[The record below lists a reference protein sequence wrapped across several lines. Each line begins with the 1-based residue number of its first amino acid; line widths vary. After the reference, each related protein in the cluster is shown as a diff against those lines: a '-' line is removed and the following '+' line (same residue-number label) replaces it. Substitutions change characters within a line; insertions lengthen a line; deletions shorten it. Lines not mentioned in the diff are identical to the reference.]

1 MADAPPP
8 PPPPNQAHED
18 AQTLIREVEERRQ
31 SMSTEEEPPELAA
44 MRRLLAQFTPTE
56 PEIDESELLPR
67 ELGDLDDTNEFA
79 DAFWA
84 RATKEKMAWNQ
95 WPGSLWAACA
105 KHERS
110 VLSLKVL
117 DQRVTV
123 EFEAE
128 RSRVLLARE
137 IAMPASSSDER
148 RVAQFHEGYRALQWA
163 SSPYCLQ
170 LNGGDLREYFGKLTA
185 LRDCCAT
192 LKGESLIDDEDE
204 VAKWASSNVG
214 RAQLTVQPPDVLDC
228 ADYQRKMTAINCPPH
243 VIVASYDPV
252 KRKTTT
258 LCRLPLKGAK
268 AVADLYMD
276 VLHEVP
282 SPRDWLKA
290 VCPEASWEFAVA
302 AAACNVCS

>member
-1 MADAPPP
+1 MADEP
-8 PPPPNQAHED
+8 PPPPNQAQDD
-18 AQTLIREVEERRQ
+18 ATTLLREVEERRQ
-31 SMSTEEEPPELAA
+31 SLDTKEPPELAA

-67 ELGDLDDTNEFA
+67 DLGDLDDANEFA
-79 DAFWA
+79 DAFWE
-84 RATKEKMAWNQ
+84 RATKEKMAWSK

-105 KHERS
+105 KHNRS

-123 EFEAE
+123 EFTEE

-137 IAMPASSSDER
+137 IAMPATSNDTR
-148 RVAQFHEGYRALQWA
+148 RVAQFHAGFRALQWA
-163 SSPYCLQ
+163 SSSHCRVFD
-170 LNGGDLREYFGKLTA
+170 GGDLREYFGKLTA

-204 VAKWASSNVG
+204 VAKWAANNVG
-214 RAQLTVQPPDVLDC
+214 RAQLTVQPPDALDC
-228 ADYQRKMTAINCPPH
+228 DDYQRKMTAINCPPH

-290 VCPEASWEFAVA
+290 VCPDGSWEFSVA
-302 AAACNVCS
+302 AAACNVCSS

>member
-8 PPPPNQAHED
+8 PPNQAQED
-18 AQTLIREVEERRQ
+18 ATTLLREVEERRQ

-67 ELGDLDDTNEFA
+67 DLGDLDDTNEVA
-79 DAFWA
+79 DAFWE
-84 RATKEKMAWNQ
+84 RATKEKMIWSK

-105 KHERS
+105 KHNRS

-137 IAMPASSSDER
+137 IAMPASSSDTR

-185 LRDCCAT
+185 LKDCCAT
-192 LKGESLIDDEDE
+192 LRGESLIDDEDE

-228 ADYQRKMTAINCPPH
+228 ADYQRKMEAINCPPH

-290 VCPEASWEFAVA
+290 VCPEASWEFSVA
-302 AAACNVCS
+302 AAACNVCSS

>member
-1 MADAPPP
+1 MADDPPP
-8 PPPPNQAHED
+8 PPGQAQED
-18 AQTLIREVEERRQ
+18 ATTLLREVEERRQ
-31 SMSTEEEPPELAA
+31 SMSSAEPPELAA

-56 PEIDESELLPR
+56 LEIDETELLPR
-67 ELGDLDDTNEFA
+67 DLGDLDDTNEFA

-84 RATKEKMAWNQ
+84 RATKEKMAWST

-123 EFEAE
+123 EFTEE

-137 IAMPASSSDER
+137 IAMPAPSSDQR
-148 RVAQFHEGYRALQWA
+148 RVAPFHAGFRALQWA
-163 SSPYCLQ
+163 SSSFCRVFD
-170 LNGGDLREYFGKLTA
+170 GGDLREYFGKLTA

-192 LKGESLIDDEDE
+192 LKGESLIDDESE
-204 VAKWASSNVG
+204 VAKWATNNVG
-214 RAQLTVQPPDVLDC
+214 RAQLTVQPPDALDC
-228 ADYQRKMTAINCPPH
+228 DDYQRKMTAINCPPH

-282 SPRDWLKA
+282 SPRDWLRA
-290 VCPEASWEFAVA
+290 VCPDGSWEFSAA
-302 AAACNVCS
+302 AAACNVCSW

>member
-8 PPPPNQAHED
+8 PPPNQAQED
-18 AQTLIREVEERRQ
+18 AKTLLREVEERRQ
-31 SMSTEEEPPELAA
+31 SMGGEPPEIAA

-67 ELGDLDDTNEFA
+67 DLGDLDDTNEFA
-79 DAFWA
+79 DAFWSA
-84 RATKEKMAWNQ
+84 ATKEKMAWST

-123 EFEAE
+123 EFTEE
-128 RSRVLLARE
+128 SSRVLLARE
-137 IAMPASSSDER
+137 IAMPAPSSDKR
-148 RVAQFHEGYRALQWA
+148 RVAPFHEGYRALQWA

-170 LNGGDLREYFGKLTA
+170 LHGGDLREYFGKLTA
-185 LRDCCAT
+185 LKDCCAT
-192 LKGESLIDDEDE
+192 LRGESLIDDEDE
-204 VAKWASSNVG
+204 VAKWATNNVG
-214 RAQLTVQPPDVLDC
+214 RAQLTVQPPDALDC
-228 ADYQRKMTAINCPPH
+228 DDYQRKMTAINCPPH

-268 AVADLYMD
+268 AVADLYLD

-282 SPRDWLKA
+282 SPRDWLRA
-290 VCPEASWEFAVA
+290 VCPDGSWEFSVA
-302 AAACNVCS
+302 AAACNVCSS

>member
-8 PPPPNQAHED
+8 PPNQAQED
-18 AQTLIREVEERRQ
+18 ATTLLREVEERRQ
-31 SMSTEEEPPELAA
+31 SMGGEPPEIAA

-67 ELGDLDDTNEFA
+67 DLGDLDDANEFA
-79 DAFWA
+79 DAFWE
-84 RATKEKMAWNQ
+84 RATKEKMVWGK

-123 EFEAE
+123 AFTEES
-128 RSRVLLARE
+128 SRVLLARE
-137 IAMPASSSDER
+137 IAMPAPSSDKR
-148 RVAQFHEGYRALQWA
+148 RVAPFHEGYRALQWA

-192 LKGESLIDDEDE
+192 LKGESLIDDEDA
-204 VAKWASSNVG
+204 VAKWATNNVG
-214 RAQLTVQPPDVLDC
+214 RAQLTVQPPDALDC
-228 ADYQRKMTAINCPPH
+228 DDYARKMAAINCPPH
-243 VIVASYDPV
+243 VIVAFYDPA
-252 KRKTTT
+252 KRATTT
-258 LCRLPLKGAK
+258 LCRLPSKGAK

-290 VCPEASWEFAVA
+290 VCPDGSWEFSVA

>member
-1 MADAPPP
+1 MADDPPP
-8 PPPPNQAHED
+8 PPPRTKPKRMQNTNKRGRRAAPVHE
-18 AQTLIREVEERRQ
+18 QGGRNRPSSQ
-31 SMSTEEEPPELAA
+31 A

-67 ELGDLDDTNEFA
+67 DLGDLDDTNEFA

-84 RATKEKMAWNQ
+84 RATKEKMIWSK

-185 LRDCCAT
+185 LKDLRDAE
-192 LKGESLIDDEDE
+192 GRVID
-204 VAKWASSNVG
+204 
-214 RAQLTVQPPDVLDC
+214 R
-228 ADYQRKMTAINCPPH
+228 
-243 VIVASYDPV
+243 
-252 KRKTTT
+252 
-258 LCRLPLKGAK
+258 
-268 AVADLYMD
+268 
-276 VLHEVP
+276 
-282 SPRDWLKA
+282 
-290 VCPEASWEFAVA
+290 
-302 AAACNVCS
+302 

>member
-1 MADAPPP
+1 MADDPP
-8 PPPPNQAHED
+8 PPPPNQAQED
-18 AQTLIREVEERRQ
+18 AKTLLREVEERRQ
-31 SMSTEEEPPELAA
+31 SMSTEEPPELAA

-67 ELGDLDDTNEFA
+67 DLGDLDDTNEFA

-84 RATKEKMAWNQ
+84 RATKEKINWSK

-185 LRDCCAT
+185 LKDCCAT
-192 LKGESLIDDEDE
+192 LRGESLIDDEALI
-204 VAKWASSNVG
+204 AKWASANVG

-228 ADYQRKMTAINCPPH
+228 ADYQRKMEAINCPPH
-243 VIVASYDPV
+243 VIVATYDPV
-252 KRKTTT
+252 KRTTTT

-290 VCPEASWEFAVA
+290 VCPEASWEFSVA
-302 AAACNVCS
+302 AAACNVCSS

>member
-1 MADAPPP
+1 
-8 PPPPNQAHED
+8 
-18 AQTLIREVEERRQ
+18 
-31 SMSTEEEPPELAA
+31 
-44 MRRLLAQFTPTE
+44 
-56 PEIDESELLPR
+56 
-67 ELGDLDDTNEFA
+67 
-79 DAFWA
+79 
-84 RATKEKMAWNQ
+84 
-95 WPGSLWAACA
+95 
-105 KHERS
+105 

-123 EFEAE
+123 EFQSE

-137 IAMPASSSDER
+137 IAMPPPSSDKR
-148 RVAQFHEGYRALQWA
+148 RVAPFHAGFRALQWA

-185 LRDCCAT
+185 LKDCCAT
-192 LKGESLIDDEDE
+192 LKGESLIDDEALI
-204 VAKWASSNVG
+204 AKWASSNVG
-214 RAQLTVQPPDVLDC
+214 RAQLTVQPPDALDC
-228 ADYQRKMTAINCPPH
+228 DDYQRKMTAINCPPH

-282 SPRDWLKA
+282 SPRDWLRA
-290 VCPEASWEFAVA
+290 VCPDGSWEFSVA
-302 AAACNVCS
+302 AAACALSGVRH